1 MKKLFLACAL
11 YLAPCALFSQQFGG
25 NPPSIKWKQID
36 TDTVRI
42 IFPEGMDSTA
52 QRVSNIIHYL
62 AKNGPAKLGPQLRK
76 VNIVLQTQ
84 STIGNGYVSLAPFRS
99 EFQITPVTNNFDLG
113 SISWPEALSVHEY
126 RHVQQFNNF
135 RNGLSNLFYYL
146 FGESGWLVGINAAV
160 PDWFYEGDAVYNE
173 TVTTNQ
179 GRGRIPN
186 FLNDYKSLWLYNKN
200 YSWMKLR
207 NGSLKDYVP
216 SHYPLGYLL
225 VNYGREKYGLDF
237 WSKVTKD
244 ASGFKGLFYP
254 FQHAVKKYS
263 GQSYEKFRND
273 AFEYYKG
280 LSGLELYKDSSGN
293 GTLNTSTLL
302 SAGSASQGT
311 FNWSGATG
319 IENITPLNTSV
330 PTNYFYPYQAG
341 KDSLLYLKSSYRK
354 LPAFY
359 IRSSGDFIRGP
370 LHAHYSGREQKLRV
384 KDISLDEHFSY
395 RNGKIVYAAYETDPR
410 WGWRDY
416 SVIRILDKQG
426 KQRTLAHK
434 TKYFE
439 PDISPGGKS
448 IAAVQIL
455 PGGKSELHI
464 LDSKDGAVRQKI
476 HSVEINLFTNPKFV
490 NDSLLVTAV
499 RLNDGRM
506 TIAITDVHTGIL
518 ERLIVPTFAVIDNL
532 STTSQVV
539 YYTASY
545 SGNDELY
552 ALQLSDR
559 KVFQLTKT
567 GLGNYFA
574 NANDEKIVWSG
585 FTPEGFQLRKMNLQD
600 RQWVAVS
607 DSILSGSNYP
617 YPVAHSKELDDILLN
632 AVPNNKFLEK
642 RYTLGEHLFYFH
654 SWRPYYDEPEFTYSI
669 FSDNILNN
677 FSNEFYYRY
686 NQDENS
692 HAVGWASSF
701 AALYPMLNTG
711 VEYTFNRTAKTVAGN
726 YTENR
731 LEARVGYNIPLN
743 FTRGRTFRFLD
754 FGSNYVFSH
763 RMPTGI
769 FKDSVEAISKSY
781 LSHFVSWSHYT
792 PKAVQHI
799 FPKFGYTLS
808 ANLRHWLNAFTGLR
822 YNAQWLLN
830 GQIFLPS
837 IQNHSIVLTGSY
849 QRVDTNSY
857 TFSNRFVLSR
867 GYDDLYFQKM
877 WRLSA
882 NYHFPIAYPDFGFAN
897 LVYLQRLRGNLFY
910 DYSTAYTG
918 YFSGPKKSWLLRS
931 VGAEL
936 YFDTKWWNE
945 YPLTFGV
952 RYSHLLDNVLNRPT
966 EKNIFEVLIPIV
978 IPQ

>member
-1 MKKLFLACAL
+1 MKKRFFSCSSWVVACSL
-11 YLAPCALFSQQFGG
+11 YLVPCTLFSQQFGG

-36 TDTVRI
+36 TDTARI
-42 IFPEGMDSTA
+42 IFPEGLDSTA

-62 AKNGPAKLGPQLRK
+62 ARNNPAKLGPQLRK

-99 EFQITPVTNNFDLG
+99 EFQITPITNNFDLG
-113 SISWPEALSVHEY
+113 SISWPDALSVHEY

-146 FGESGWLVGINAAV
+146 FGESGWLVGINISV

-173 TVTTNQ
+173 TITTNQ
-179 GRGRIPN
+179 GRGRIPY
-186 FLNDYKSLWLYNKN
+186 FLNQYKSLWLYDKN

-216 SHYPLGYLL
+216 NHYPLGYLL

-237 WSKVTKD
+237 WAKITKD
-244 ASGFKGLFYP
+244 ASAFKGLFYP

-263 GQSYEKFRND
+263 GQSYKRFRNE
-273 AFEYYKG
+273 AFEYYKR
-280 LSGLELYKDSSGN
+280 LNGLELYRDSAGKQALN
-293 GTLNTSTLL
+293 GSSQTRYLPGLNGSAEPLTRPGESPAGIQNITTLNSRY
-302 SAGSASQGT
+302 
-311 FNWSGATG
+311 
-319 IENITPLNTSV
+319 PV
-330 PTNYFYPYQAG
+330 DYFYPYQAG
-341 KDSLLYLKSSYRK
+341 ADSLLYLKSSYRQRD
-354 LPAFY
+354 AFY
-359 IRSSGDFIRGP
+359 MKNSRGE
-370 LHAHYSGREQKLRV
+370 HRLRV

-434 TKYFE
+434 TKYFK
-439 PDISPGGKS
+439 PDISPDGKL

-455 PGGKSELHI
+455 PGGKSDLLI
-464 LDSKDGAVRQKI
+464 LDSKNGIVGQKI
-476 HSVEINLFTNPKFV
+476 HSAEISLFTGPKFV

-506 TIAITDVHTGIL
+506 TIALTDVHTGVL
-518 ERLIVPTFAVIDNL
+518 ERLVVPTFAVIGNL
-532 STTSQVV
+532 SASNRVV
-539 YYTASY
+539 YFTASY
-545 SGNDELY
+545 SGNDEVY

-559 KVFQLTKT
+559 KVFRLTNT
-567 GLGNYFA
+567 ALGNYFA
-574 NANDEKIVWSG
+574 NANEEKIVWSG
-585 FTPEGFQLRKMNLQD
+585 FTPEGYQLREMNLEHQ
-600 RQWVAVS
+600 QWVAVS
-607 DSILSGSNYP
+607 DSVLSTANFP
-617 YPVAHSKELDDILLN
+617 YPVAHSKELHDILLN
-632 AVPNNKFLEK
+632 DVPNYKFPEK
-642 RYTLGEHLFYFH
+642 RYIVGEHLFYFH

-677 FSNEFYYRY
+677 FSNEYYYRY

-692 HAVGWASSF
+692 HAIGWASSF

-711 VEYTFNRTAKTVAGN
+711 IEYTFNRTAKTVAGN

-731 LEARVGYNIPLN
+731 LEARLGFNIPLN
-743 FTRGRTFRFLD
+743 FTRGRTFRFLN
-754 FGSNYVFSH
+754 FGSDYVLSH
-763 RMPTGI
+763 RTPTGI
-769 FKDSVEAISKSY
+769 FKDSLEAISNSY
-781 LSHFVSWSHYT
+781 LHHFISWSHYA

-799 FPKFGYTLS
+799 FPKFGYTFS
-808 ANLRHWLNAFTGLR
+808 ANLRHWITDDGTFLQ
-822 YNAQWLLN
+822 NAQWLFN

-837 IQNHSIVLTGSY
+837 IQNHSLVLSGSY

-877 WRLSA
+877 WRLSV

-897 LVYLQRLRGNLFY
+897 LVYLQRLRVNLFY

-918 YFSGPKKSWLLRS
+918 YFSGQKRAWLLRS
-931 VGAEL
+931 GGAEL

-966 EKNIFEVLIPIV
+966 AKNVFEILIPIV
-978 IPQ
+978 IPN

>member
-1 MKKLFLACAL
+1 MKKVIVAGCLLLVTGWIKA
-11 YLAPCALFSQQFGG
+11 QQFGG

-36 TDTVRI
+36 TDTARI

-62 AKNGPAKLGPQLRK
+62 AKNNPGKLGPQLRK
-76 VNIVLQTQ
+76 VNIVLQSQT
-84 STIGNGYVSLAPFRS
+84 TIANGYVGLAPFRS
-99 EFQITPVTNNFDLG
+99 EFQITPVTNNFELG
-113 SISWPEALSVHEY
+113 STSWPDALSVHEY

-135 RNGLSNLFYYL
+135 RNGLSNVFYYL
-146 FGESGWLVGINAAV
+146 FGESGWLVGINASV

-173 TVTTNQ
+173 TITTNQ
-179 GRGRIPN
+179 GRGRIPFFVN
-186 FLNDYKSLWLYNKN
+186 QYKCLWLYEKN

-216 SHYPLGYLL
+216 NHYPLGYLL

-244 ASGFKGLFYP
+244 ASAFKGLFYP

-263 GQSYEKFRND
+263 GKSYEKFRSE
-273 AFEYYKG
+273 AFDYYKM
-280 LSGLELYKDSSGN
+280 LSGMDLSKDSSRN
-293 GTLNTSTLL
+293 RTLNGASQPSLNRSD
-302 SAGSASQGT
+302 SAGIQ
-311 FNWSGATG
+311 
-319 IENITPLNTSV
+319 NITALNQKFV
-330 PTNYFYPYQAG
+330 TNYFYPFQIG
-341 KDSLLYLKSSYRK
+341 NDSLLYLKSSYRQRD
-354 LPAFY
+354 AFY
-359 IRSSGDFIRGP
+359 IKTASGEYR
-370 LHAHYSGREQKLRV
+370 LRV
-384 KDISLDEHFSY
+384 KDISLDEHYSY
-395 RNGKIVYAAYETDPR
+395 RNGKIVYAGYETDPR
-410 WGWRDY
+410 WSWKDY
-416 SVIRILDKQG
+416 SVIKVLDKRG

-439 PDISPGGKS
+439 PDISPNGNS

-464 LDSKDGAVRQKI
+464 LDSKDGMVRQRI
-476 HSVEINLFTNPKFV
+476 HSAEIGLFTSPKFI

-506 TIAITDVHTGIL
+506 TIAMTDVHTGIL
-518 ERLIVPTFAVIDNL
+518 ERLVPPGFAVIGNL
-532 STTSQVV
+532 SSNNLVV
-539 YYTASY
+539 YFTASY
-545 SGNDELY
+545 TGNDEIY

-567 GLGNYFA
+567 RLGNYFVSLK
-574 NANDEKIVWSG
+574 DQKIVWSS
-585 FTPEGFQLRKMNLQD
+585 FTPEGYQLKEMNLWGQ
-600 RQWVAVS
+600 QWMPVS
-607 DSILSGSNYP
+607 DSILSGANVIYR
-617 YPVAHSKELDDILLN
+617 VAHSNELHDILLN
-632 AVPNNKFLEK
+632 DVPNNKFSEK
-642 RYTLGEHLFYFH
+642 RYTTGEHLFYFH
-654 SWRPYYDEPEFTYSI
+654 SWRPYYEEPEFTYSI
-669 FSDNILNN
+669 YSDNILNN

-692 HAVGWASSF
+692 HAVGWASAF
-701 AALYPMLNTG
+701 AALYPILNSG
-711 VEYTFNRTAKTVAGN
+711 VEYTFNRTAKTLTGN

-731 LEARVGYNIPLN
+731 LEARLGYNIPLN
-743 FTRGRTFRFLD
+743 FTRGRTFRFLN
-754 FGSNYVFSH
+754 FGSDYVFSH

-769 FKDSVEAISKSY
+769 FKDSLEAISKSY
-781 LSHFVSWSHYT
+781 LHHFISWSHYA
-792 PKAVQHI
+792 PRAVQHI
-799 FPKFGYTLS
+799 YPKFGYTFS
-808 ANLRHWLNAFTGLR
+808 ANLRHWITMASNWGFLNSS
-822 YNAQWLLN
+822 QWLLN

-867 GYDDLYFQKM
+867 GYNDLYFQKM
-877 WRLSA
+877 WRLSV
-882 NYHFPIAYPDFGFAN
+882 NYHFPIVYPDFGFAN
-897 LVYLQRLRGNLFY
+897 LLYLQRIRGNLFY

-918 YFSGPKKSWLLRS
+918 YFNGPKRSWLLRS

-966 EKNIFEVLIPIV
+966 QKNIFEILVPIV
-978 IPQ
+978 IPE